1 MPQPAADRFRATV
14 RKLMDERGVT
24 IADLARS
31 IGSARPG
38 ISRVLA
44 GKEGVTIERAERI
57 AAYFQA
63 DLCDLLTEKQN
74 RKNSPRTA

>member
-44 GKEGVTIERAERI
+44 GKDFGDV
-57 AAYFQA
+57 
-63 DLCDLLTEKQN
+63 DKPNVKQN
-74 RKNSPRTA
+74 VQRRRDRWLKDFFR